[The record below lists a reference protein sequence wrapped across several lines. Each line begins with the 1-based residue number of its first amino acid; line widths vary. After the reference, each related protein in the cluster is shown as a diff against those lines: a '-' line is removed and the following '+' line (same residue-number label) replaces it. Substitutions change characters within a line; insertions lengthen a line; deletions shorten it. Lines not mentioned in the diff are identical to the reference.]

1 MNETMFKLP
10 RNFYGRLITDEDVRI
25 GEKEHLLL
33 EAYVPGIQFISNSPR
48 FDTTICY
55 KRDKSEKMVVKG
67 DQVTIYGQC
76 QEELPLDIYHLISAI
91 ARKHYISKKLFPVHA
106 ACLGMDRLIL
116 LAGHTNSGKTTVSLN
131 LIKKYGMKIFSGNKT
146 VIDLS
151 GENPLAVVGTKT
163 ITIDKKYATKY
174 TEGFE
179 YGERVAFK
187 LNEQN
192 YTKGGVLSNIVVV
205 RLNDGV
211 SDWRRLSE
219 SSALHTLYPYF
230 LDAAN
235 ADVAIG
241 NNIFDGEM
249 DLHLKEY
256 LLRRL
261 SKALEEISVYSA
273 TGSLSFISEK
283 IGGL

>member
-1 MNETMFKLP
+1 M
-10 RNFYGRLITDEDVRI
+10 
-25 GEKEHLLL
+25 
-33 EAYVPGIQFISNSPR
+33 
-48 FDTTICY
+48 
-55 KRDKSEKMVVKG
+55 
-67 DQVTIYGQC
+67 
-76 QEELPLDIYHLISAI
+76 
-91 ARKHYISKKLFPVHA
+91 
-106 ACLGMDRLIL
+106 
-116 LAGHTNSGKTTVSLN
+116 
-131 LIKKYGMKIFSGNKT
+131 
-146 VIDLS
+146 IDLS

-163 ITIDKKYATKY
+163 ITIDKKYSTKY

-179 YGERVAFK
+179 YGDRVAFK

-192 YTKGGVLSNIVVV
+192 YTKGGVLSNIVLV

-241 NNIFDGEM
+241 KNIFNGEI
-249 DLHLKEY
+249 DLHIKEY

-261 SKALEEISVYSA
+261 RNALEEIPVYSA